1 MAKVQIDI
9 EAKTTG
15 DANLQRRIDK
25 LRETGRVTQEVSV
38 FEMKLAEAYDR
49 GGDSLREQ
57 LRLLK
62 EHEQEQ
68 RRLLSSA
75 RKDWRLEKQE
85 LRAKATPYTRR
96 RINEH
101 ILKQEKQ
108 LRHWERETEEFQGAR
123 REWEERKRP
132 EIKMEWEKTKAEGA
146 PAGGGVSMST
156 MMTQAGITSGPVG
169 VAQAGVS
176 ELTRAGMRR
185 MAGMSTLGKVG
196 MGLGIGVALGAVTKI
211 IQWFVGGIEISRQ
224 FHRQMLPFRAAMQ
237 QMGKDAEPMNK
248 SMKKLSENLAESLT
262 ATIGMSREWAR
273 LGGVTKFTEETGAQ
287 MEAAVRTGKVW
298 GGIDPQLTIAYTGQM
313 ARFGTYFN
321 PQQGMT
327 DRTIRDTIMA
337 ANAAGMGGLRRGEF
351 IQQVLSTTQAAAGT
365 AGVVNPQDMI
375 SFATQIAGLGEP
387 FRGERGGAFAARIH
401 AGLTRDGQS
410 GIGFLATKRMLGEDA
425 TMFQIKSQ
433 QLKGLSDPENLR
445 ARWEFLKGISGG
457 DLDVAAMGLS
467 HELGMP
473 EQLRMIYNPESVSG
487 DKLQDSLVEL
497 LEAGKV
503 VTVDSFKMTA
513 AGLLNKF
520 KEIREEYPDSESKEF
535 IAGEMA
541 KELDINREMLYT
553 TREGFKGKSVID
565 ELWGDG
571 LTQQE
576 LTEYQNEMA
585 KILYEDDIGF
595 ISLQNEAR
603 TALKS
608 MTASGGFFET
618 VTRLIQGIHDFLDNS
633 WFFREKPSI
642 TSDIH
647 PLLKEWDDEEKPDNS
662 GTDWDPI
669 DPRLRYVSL

>member
-1 MAKVQIDI
+1 
-9 EAKTTG
+9 
-15 DANLQRRIDK
+15 
-25 LRETGRVTQEVSV
+25 
-38 FEMKLAEAYDR
+38 
-49 GGDSLREQ
+49 
-57 LRLLK
+57 
-62 EHEQEQ
+62 
-68 RRLLSSA
+68 
-75 RKDWRLEKQE
+75 
-85 LRAKATPYTRR
+85 
-96 RINEH
+96 
-101 ILKQEKQ
+101 
-108 LRHWERETEEFQGAR
+108 
-123 REWEERKRP
+123 
-132 EIKMEWEKTKAEGA
+132 
-146 PAGGGVSMST
+146 MS
-156 MMTQAGITSGPVG
+156 
-169 VAQAGVS
+169 
-176 ELTRAGMRR
+176 
-185 MAGMSTLGKVG
+185 
-196 MGLGIGVALGAVTKI
+196 
-211 IQWFVGGIEISRQ
+211 
-224 FHRQMLPFRAAMQ
+224 
-237 QMGKDAEPMNK
+237 
-248 SMKKLSENLAESLT
+248 
-262 ATIGMSREWAR
+262 
-273 LGGVTKFTEETGAQ
+273 
-287 MEAAVRTGKVW
+287 
-298 GGIDPQLTIAYTGQM
+298 
-313 ARFGTYFN
+313 
-321 PQQGMT
+321 
-327 DRTIRDTIMA
+327 

-487 DKLQDSLVEL
+487 NKLQDSLAEL
-497 LEAGKV
+497 LEAGEV

-520 KEIREEYPDSESKEF
+520 KEIREEYPDSKSKEL
-535 IAGEMA
+535 IAGQMA
-541 KELDINREMLYT
+541 KELGINREMLYT
-553 TREGFKGKSVID
+553 TREGFEGKSVID

-571 LTQQE
+571 LTQPE

-585 KILYEDDIGF
+585 KILYEEDTGF

-608 MTASGGFFET
+608 MNASGGFFET
-618 VTRLIQGIHDFLDNS
+618 VTKLIQGIHDLLDNS

-642 TSDIH
+642 T
-647 PLLKEWDDEEKPDNS
+647 DDEEKPDNS